1 MVMTRKMSRRQPERS
16 PLGPTNRSFACMEM
30 SPCRDTI
37 AHHARRGH
45 HFMGSAQFHVV
56 SGMRRREFGELLCE
70 KGGTVQLGWR
80 LVATCGAACLCPYNG
95 VSNWT
100 VPPFSHSNSPNSRL

>member
-1 MVMTRKMSRRQPERS
+1 
-16 PLGPTNRSFACMEM
+16 
-30 SPCRDTI
+30 
-37 AHHARRGH
+37 
-45 HFMGSAQFHVV
+45 MGSAQFHVV

-95 VSNWT
+95 VSCE
-100 VPPFSHSNSPNSRL
+100 